1 MADSPSANREAR
13 ATAFLALAHQHLDA
27 SYRLAH
33 AILRE
38 RAEAEDATHDAFVIA
53 WRKWDSLRDR
63 ALFERW
69 FDRILVNTCRNRL
82 RSMSRRRIG
91 ETATVAPVSGPD
103 PYGQVHERDTL
114 WPAIA
119 GLTPDQRIVV
129 SLRFYKDLSIDEI
142 ANRMGVRPGT
152 VKSRLHRALRD
163 LRTSLGEAE
172 STRNNS

>member
-1 MADSPSANREAR
+1 MADSPSADREAR
-13 ATAFLALAHQHLDA
+13 ANAFLALADLHLDA

-38 RAEAEDATHDAFVIA
+38 RAEAEDATQDAFVMA

-69 FDRILVNTCRNRL
+69 FDKILVNTCRDRL

-91 ETATVAPVSGPD
+91 ETAAAQPVTGTD
-103 PYGQVHERDTL
+103 PYRRVHERDAL

-119 GLTPDQRIVV
+119 RLTPDQRIAVT
-129 SLRFYKDLSIDEI
+129 LRFYKDFSIDEI
-142 ANRMGVRPGT
+142 AVRVGARPGT

-163 LRTSLGEAE
+163 LRANLGEVEPAR
-172 STRNNS
+172 SDW

>member
-13 ATAFLALAHQHLDA
+13 ANAFLALADQHLDA

-38 RAEAEDATHDAFVIA
+38 RAEAEDATHDAFVTA

-63 ALFERW
+63 ALFEHW

-82 RSMSRRRIG
+82 KSMSRRRIG
-91 ETATVAPVSGPD
+91 ETTAAPPLTAAD
-103 PYGQVHERDTL
+103 PYGQVHQRDAL

-119 GLTPDQRIVV
+119 RLTPDQRIVV
-129 SLRFYKDLSIDEI
+129 SLRFYRDFSIDEI
-142 ANRMGVRPGT
+142 AVRVGVRPGT

-163 LRTSLGEAE
+163 LRASLGEAE
-172 STRNNS
+172 SMRSDW